1 MPMAPSP
8 ALSTTQTVITDLRF
22 GCLNSQ
28 TESQSMLLDKPSHHI
43 VQLNQWVLLVESMM
57 ADYSI
62 LTKKTFLLFLAK

>member
-8 ALSTTQTVITDLRF
+8 ALSTTQTLITDLRF

-28 TESQSMLLDKPSHHI
+28 AESQSMLLDKPSHHL

-57 ADYSI
+57 DDYSI